1 MTPRGVDFLENWI
14 ATSISSDAK
23 PDQAKALA
31 ARCISDAAALGI
43 SREDMEGKWGSV
55 ESAIIKAIGNLPAQL
70 GNSRQ
75 EARHFV

>member
-1 MTPRGVDFLENWI
+1 MACMGDEAGSHGSLGRSGYMTPRGVDFLENWI

-31 ARCISDAAALGI
+31 AHCTSDAAALGI

-55 ESAIIKAIGNLPAQL
+55 APSGK
-70 GNSRQ
+70 R
-75 EARHFV
+75 